1 MYTYHIHIRPALATM
16 LWMLYGFLLTSLLFE
31 YFTQVPYF
39 YDTRTTNIDT
49 LYDKTLP
56 RHKYLREDFLRTG
69 SEDDPDNQTYAEL
82 MEMEALLSEFP
93 HIPYDAI

>member
-1 MYTYHIHIRPALATM
+1 
-16 LWMLYGFLLTSLLFE
+16 MLYGFLLTSLLFE